1 MRGGDI
7 SKLWQRSGGK
17 KGIQFGN
24 RETTFS
30 QMRSRA
36 MVEENKQTTENNQ
49 NMPEH
54 WKNIA
59 DENEYQTGLTRR
71 QFVLWALATSL
82 LSMPMKMAFAGQSH
96 SEMPY
101 RKLGSTGEK
110 VSAIGI
116 GGYHIGLPDET
127 EAIQIIRTAIDKGVN
142 FMDNCWDYHD
152 GQSEERMGKALQ
164 NGYRDKVLLMSKI
177 DGRNRKAAVKQ
188 MDQSLKRLRTDR
200 IDLLQIHEVIR
211 LSDPDRCFA
220 EDGVVQALL
229 EAKKAGKI
237 RYIGFTGHK
246 SPEIHLKMLATA
258 DKHNFHFD
266 AVQMP
271 LNVMDAHY
279 DSFEQK
285 VLPVLLAKKIA
296 VLGMKPMG
304 AGMILRS
311 HAVTAPECLKY
322 ALSLPTSVVITGCD
336 SMKIL
341 EQALTVAAQ
350 FKPLSADERQALL
363 LKTVEVAHGGR
374 FELYKTSP
382 FLDGTTLHPDW
393 LG

>member
-1 MRGGDI
+1 M
-7 SKLWQRSGGK
+7 
-17 KGIQFGN
+17 
-24 RETTFS
+24 
-30 QMRSRA
+30 A
-36 MVEENKQTTENNQ
+36 ENNQ
-49 NMPEH
+49 HLSEDP
-54 WKNIA
+54 KTIA
-59 DENEYQTGLTRR
+59 EPSEFDSGLTRR

-82 LSMPMKMAFAGQSH
+82 VSMPMKMAFAGPSH

-110 VSAIGI
+110 VSAIGL
-116 GGYHIGLPDET
+116 GGYHIGIPSET
-127 EAIQIIRTAIDKGVN
+127 EAIQIIRAAIDKGVN

-177 DGRNRKAAVKQ
+177 DGRDRKTAVKQ
-188 MDQSLKRLRTDR
+188 MDESLKRLRTDR

-220 EDGVVQALL
+220 EGGVVQALVA
-229 EAKKAGKI
+229 AKKAGKI

-258 DKHNFHFD
+258 DKHKFHFD

-285 VLPVLLAKKIA
+285 VLPVLLAQKIA
-296 VLGMKPMG
+296 VLGMKAMG

-311 HAVTAPECLKY
+311 HAVTAQECLNY

-341 EQALTVAAQ
+341 EQALAVAAK
-350 FKPLSADERQALL
+350 FKPLSVDERQALL
-363 LKTVEVAHGGR
+363 LKTAQVANRGR
-374 FELYKTSP
+374 FEVYKTTP

>member
-1 MRGGDI
+1 MD
-7 SKLWQRSGGK
+7 
-17 KGIQFGN
+17 
-24 RETTFS
+24 
-30 QMRSRA
+30 
-36 MVEENKQTTENNQ
+36 EENSKMTKESSDLSGTC
-49 NMPEH
+49 
-54 WKNIA
+54 KNIT
-59 DENEYQTGLTRR
+59 EQTEIQTGLTRR
-71 QFVLWALATSL
+71 QFVLWALATSFV
-82 LSMPMKMAFAGQSH
+82 SMPMKMACASPLH

-101 RKLGSTGEK
+101 RKLGSTGER
-110 VSAIGI
+110 VSAIGL
-116 GGYHIGLPDET
+116 GGYHIGTPDET

-142 FMDNCWDYHD
+142 FMDNCWDYH
-152 GQSEERMGKALQ
+152 GGKSEERMGQALQ

-177 DGRNRKAAVKQ
+177 DGRDRKTAVKQ

-220 EDGVVQALL
+220 EDGVIQALL

-258 DKHNFHFD
+258 DKHKFRFD

-285 VLPVLLAKKIA
+285 VLPVLVAKKIA
-296 VLGMKPMG
+296 VLGMKAMG
-304 AGMILRS
+304 AGMILQSR
-311 HAVTAPECLKY
+311 AVTAHECLNY

-341 EQALTVAAQ
+341 EQALEVAAK

-363 LKTVEVAHGGR
+363 LKTAQVAGGGR

-382 FLDGTTLHPDW
+382 LLDGTTLHPDW